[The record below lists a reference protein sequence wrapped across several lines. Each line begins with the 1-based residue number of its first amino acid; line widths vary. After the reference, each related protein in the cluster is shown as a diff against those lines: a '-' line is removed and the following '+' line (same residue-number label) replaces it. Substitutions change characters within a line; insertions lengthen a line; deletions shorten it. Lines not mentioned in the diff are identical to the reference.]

1 MPPQSAK
8 HERCGVFSVRRK
20 NHSPCPHRR
29 HAAEHQEM
37 ERRQRQLPAF
47 VSLASLALDDW
58 RGTALTVMWMIGGWP
73 RTVRFIRTAR
83 HLVTRSWSLPV
94 WHGSRPCIQ
103 IKTGSTTPEIRRSGA
118 PPCLHHANRG
128 SPGSRSQ
135 TAPISAVWA
144 LNCGFPTLDSAAKR
158 ARDVRDCRLTFPR
171 CEALGFPASTN
182 LFSFSAVHPQSANHG
197 ASVPASEENGG
208 ELE

>member
-29 HAAEHQEM
+29 HAAEHQEK

-58 RGTALTVMWMIGGWP
+58 RGTALTVIGGWP
-73 RTVRFIRTAR
+73 RTVRFIQGQPGTSSRDLGPSQPGTD
-83 HLVTRSWSLPV
+83 PV
-94 WHGSRPCIQ
+94 PCIQ

-118 PPCLHHANRG
+118 PPCLHHAHRG

-144 LNCGFPTLDSAAKR
+144 LSCGFPTLDSAAKR

-171 CEALGFPASTN
+171 FEALGFPASTN

-197 ASVPASEENGG
+197 ASVPASKENGG

>member
-29 HAAEHQEM
+29 HAAEHLEK

-73 RTVRFIRTAR
+73 RTVRFIQGQPGTSSRDLGPSQPGTDPALAFR
-83 HLVTRSWSLPV
+83 SKLGPPLQRSEDLVPLLASTMPTEGAPAPDPRLPPSLPSV
-94 WHGSRPCIQ
+94 S
-103 IKTGSTTPEIRRSGA
+103 
-118 PPCLHHANRG
+118 
-128 SPGSRSQ
+128 
-135 TAPISAVWA
+135 
-144 LNCGFPTLDSAAKR
+144 CGFPTLDSAAKR

-171 CEALGFPASTN
+171 FEALGFPASTN

-197 ASVPASEENGG
+197 ASVPASKENGG